1 MKERL
6 DYPRT
11 FTLGLGFFAISLC
24 WSLYNAFVPV
34 FLDNVLADTALK
46 GTLIGLIMT
55 FDNIAA
61 VTLQPY
67 FGAASDRTRNKHGRR
82 MPYILVGMPL
92 GAVFFALIPAFRSS
106 LPAMMAALIT
116 MNLAM
121 SIFRAPTVA
130 LMPDITPP
138 ALRSKANGVINL
150 MGGLG
155 ALLAFFV
162 GSRLYRINPTLPFA
176 FAGIL
181 MIISALVLRW
191 RIREPE
197 VVEGVGE
204 DGETV
209 GILDALGEVWR
220 DPDRS
225 AIYMLLAIFSWFVAW
240 NGIEAF
246 FTLYGKDVWGIS
258 EASGALYLGFFSLA
272 LVAFAIP
279 AGFLAT
285 SIGRAR
291 TIKIGIVGL
300 AVCLAMIGLVGSDS
314 LGRPVLNALN
324 TLFFSGSVGADGQPA
339 IVGAML
345 ARASIIVP
353 AVLALA
359 GMFWAAININSYPM
373 VVDMAARSKTG
384 AYTGLY
390 YLFSSLA
397 AITGPPVF
405 GFLRDLY
412 GMKSLFPFAV
422 FCALV
427 ALVFMTQV
435 KRGEPQAWEG

>member
-1 MKERL
+1 MNEKL

-11 FTLGLGFFAISLC
+11 FALGLGFFAISLS
-24 WSLYNAFVPV
+24 WALYNAFVPV

-46 GTLIGLIMT
+46 GTLIGFIMT
-55 FDNIAA
+55 FDNMAA

-67 FGAASDRTRNKHGRR
+67 FGAASDRTWNRHGRR
-82 MPYILVGMPL
+82 MPYMLVGMPL
-92 GAVFFALIPAFRSS
+92 GALFFALIPLFRSS
-106 LPAMMAALIT
+106 LVSMMTALIA

-121 SIFRAPTVA
+121 AIFRAPTVA

-138 ALRSKANGVINL
+138 TLRSKANGVINL

-162 GSRLYRINPTLPFA
+162 GSRLYTVNPVLPFV
-176 FAGIL
+176 FAGVL
-181 MIISALVLRW
+181 MILITLVLRW
-191 RIREPE
+191 RIREPQT
-197 VVEGVGE
+197 VEGAVG
-204 DGETV
+204 DGETI
-209 GILDALGEVWR
+209 GILDALGEVR
-220 DPDRS
+220 SDPDRS
-225 AIYMLLAIFSWFVAW
+225 AMHMLLAIFFWFIAW

-279 AGFLAT
+279 AGFLAAA
-285 SIGRAR
+285 IGRAR

-300 AVCLAMIGLVGSDS
+300 AVCLSIIGIVGSDS
-314 LGRPVLNALN
+314 LGQPVLALLN
-324 TLFFSGSVGADGQPA
+324 RVFYAGSVNADGQLT

-345 ARASIIVP
+345 ARASTIVP

-405 GFLRDLY
+405 GFLRDFF
-412 GMKSLFPFAV
+412 GMRALFPFAV
-422 FCALV
+422 LCALV
-427 ALVFMTQV
+427 ALVFMTRV
-435 KRGEPQAWEG
+435 KRGEPQV

>member
-1 MKERL
+1 MNERL

-24 WSLYNAFVPV
+24 WALYNAFVPV
-34 FLDNVLADTALK
+34 FLSNVLADTALK

-67 FGAASDRTRNKHGRR
+67 FGAASDRTWNKYGRR

-92 GAVFFALIPAFRSS
+92 GAVFFALVPVFRSS
-106 LPAMMAALIT
+106 LAAMMTALIT
-116 MNLAM
+116 MNLVM

-162 GSRLYRINPTLPFA
+162 GSRLYSINPTLPFV

-181 MIISALVLRW
+181 MILITLVLRL

-197 VVEGVGE
+197 IVEGVGE
-204 DGETV
+204 DGQTV
-209 GILDALGEVWR
+209 GILDALGEVRR
-220 DPDRS
+220 DSDRS
-225 AIYMLLAIFSWFVAW
+225 AMHMLLAIFFWFIAW

-300 AVCLAMIGLVGSDS
+300 AVCLAIIGLVGSDS
-314 LGRPVLNALN
+314 LGRPVLGLLN
-324 TLFFSGSVGADGQPA
+324 GLFFAGSVGADGQLA

-405 GFLRDLY
+405 GFLRDLF
-412 GMKSLFPFAV
+412 GMRTLFPFAV
-422 FCALV
+422 LCTLV
-427 ALVFMTQV
+427 ALIFMTQV
-435 KRGEPQAWEG
+435 KRGEPQA

>member
-1 MKERL
+1 MNERL
-6 DYPRT
+6 NYPRT
-11 FTLGLGFFAISLC
+11 FTLGLGFFAISLS
-24 WSLYNAFVPV
+24 WALYNAFVPV
-34 FLDNVLADTALK
+34 FLDNVLADSALK
-46 GTLIGLIMT
+46 GTLIGFIMT

-67 FGAASDRTRNKHGRR
+67 FGASSDRTWNKHGRR

-92 GAVFFALIPAFRSS
+92 GALFFALIPVFRSS
-106 LPAMMAALIT
+106 LLPMMAALIA

-121 SIFRAPTVA
+121 AIFRAPTVA

-162 GSRLYRINPTLPFA
+162 GSRLYRANPALPFV
-176 FAGIL
+176 FSGIL
-181 MIISALVLRW
+181 MILITLILRW
-191 RIREPE
+191 RIRESE
-197 VVEGVGE
+197 AVAGAEG

-209 GILDALGEVWR
+209 GILDVLREVGR
-220 DPDRS
+220 DQDRS
-225 AIYMLLAIFSWFVAW
+225 AIRMLLAIFFWFVAW

-291 TIKIGIVGL
+291 TIRIGIVGL
-300 AVCLAMIGLVGSDS
+300 AVCLSIIGLVGSDS
-314 LGRPVLNALN
+314 LGRPILALLNR
-324 TLFFSGSVGADGQPA
+324 LFFAGSVDAEGQLA

-373 VVDMAARSKTG
+373 VVDMAAKSKTG

-405 GFLRDLY
+405 GLLRDLA
-412 GMKSLFPFAV
+412 GMKALFPFAV
-422 FCALV
+422 LCALV
-427 ALVFMTQV
+427 ALVFMSGV
-435 KRGEPQAWEG
+435 KRGEPQAQAS

>member
-1 MKERL
+1 MTGKL

-11 FTLGLGFFAISLC
+11 FTLGLGFFAISLS
-24 WSLYNAFVPV
+24 WALYNAFVPV

-46 GTLIGLIMT
+46 GTLIGFIMT

-67 FGAASDRTRNKHGRR
+67 FGAASDRTWNRYGRR
-82 MPYILVGMPL
+82 MPYILLGMPL
-92 GAVFFALIPAFRSS
+92 GALFFALIPLLRSS
-106 LPAMMAALIT
+106 LVPMMAALIA
-116 MNLAM
+116 MNLSMA
-121 SIFRAPTVA
+121 IFRAPTVA

-162 GSRLYRINPTLPFA
+162 GSRLYSVNPALPFV

-181 MIISALVLRW
+181 MILITLVLRF

-197 VVEGVGE
+197 AVEGAGE
-204 DGETV
+204 GGETV
-209 GILDALGEVWR
+209 GILEALGEVRR

-225 AIYMLLAIFSWFVAW
+225 AMCMLLAIFFWFIAW

-246 FTLYGKDVWGIS
+246 FTLYGRDVWGIS

-285 SIGRAR
+285 AIGRAR
-291 TIKIGIVGL
+291 TIRIGIVGL
-300 AVCLAMIGLVGSDS
+300 AVCLSIIGLVGSDA
-314 LGRPVLNALN
+314 LGRPLLVLLN
-324 TLFFSGSVGADGQPA
+324 KLFYAGSVHADGQMA

-345 ARASIIVP
+345 ARASVIIP

-373 VVDMAARSKTG
+373 VVDMAAKSKTG

-405 GFLRDLY
+405 GFLRDFF
-412 GMKSLFPFAV
+412 GMKALFPFAV
-422 FCALV
+422 LCSLIALM
-427 ALVFMTQV
+427 FMAGV
-435 KRGEPQAWEG
+435 KRGEPQV